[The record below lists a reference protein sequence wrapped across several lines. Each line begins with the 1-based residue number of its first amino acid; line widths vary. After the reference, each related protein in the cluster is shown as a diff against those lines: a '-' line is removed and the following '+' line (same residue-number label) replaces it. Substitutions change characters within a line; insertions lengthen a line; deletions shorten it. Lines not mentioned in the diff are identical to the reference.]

1 MQKFFKRLLAKIVF
15 PLVGA
20 LLEEGIK
27 LILEA
32 VNDNS
37 MNQKDR
43 VYYVIDGVANK
54 MDEIQNKL

>member
-1 MQKFFKRLLAKIVF
+1 MQKFFERLLAKIVL
-15 PLVGA
+15 PLVGL

-32 VNDNS
+32 ISDDS

-43 VYYVIDGVANK
+43 VYYVMDGVTNK
-54 MDEIQNKL
+54 MDEIQKKL